1 MSVCE
6 LCEKRRARR
15 YCPGVRGDIC
25 PRCCGEEREI
35 SIDCPLECEFLQEA
49 RRHEKPPEVDP
60 DEIPNKDIEVTKQF
74 LHRNEHLVN
83 HIGRALVT
91 AALTTPGVVDSDVRE
106 ALQAM
111 IRTYLTLESGLIY
124 ETHTNNPYAG
134 AIQQRLGTAISEYRR
149 QMAEQTGVHTIRDKD
164 VLGVLVF
171 LQRVE
176 YHQANGRRRGRAF
189 LDFLR
194 THFPGD
200 QPSAAGPVV
209 VP

>member
-134 AIQQRLGTAISEYRR
+134 AIQQRLGTAISETSCGPTSPEISLRR
-149 QMAEQTGVHTIRDKD
+149 PVPSWFPEPRPSGGAWGTDSPR
-164 VLGVLVF
+164 
-171 LQRVE
+171 
-176 YHQANGRRRGRAF
+176 QA
-189 LDFLR
+189 
-194 THFPGD
+194 
-200 QPSAAGPVV
+200 
-209 VP
+209 